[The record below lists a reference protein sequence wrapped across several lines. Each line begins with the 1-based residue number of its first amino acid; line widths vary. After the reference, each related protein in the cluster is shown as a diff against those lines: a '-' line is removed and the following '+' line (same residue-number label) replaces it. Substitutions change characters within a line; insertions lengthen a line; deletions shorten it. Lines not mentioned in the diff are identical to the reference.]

1 MDFLKRQM
9 FLIVCMVVSAAG
21 IALGFT
27 GLKGMPKIME
37 QMRLAEGVYRNLDN
51 LRSKPVNQERLEAEQ
66 QRIDLVIADRNQ
78 VIERAKTLYQ
88 YDLME
93 LDSLPYG
100 NNISRLN
107 FRKKYRDQMNTLLR
121 TLRWGGLPSGADVNL
136 MHDKIEDERAEK
148 LYDHA
153 GPAYT
158 PAGILTRTGILQ
170 NSRARAAL
178 WNAQRIYCYAVN
190 FGNSQTI
197 NNIYPSLWYE
207 PSMVDVD
214 TADPPYPDEVWRA
227 QLSYWIQKDVV
238 HAITE
243 LNDNAAETAKQ
254 NGEQPWVG
262 IMPVKDII
270 SIRLSDIFIPQEGD
284 DVYGNPAGGT
294 GEALPPGTPNTVF
307 TQSGSGDAFDVL
319 QFTLKLVMDVR
330 DIPLLV
336 EKICNH
342 KMHTLL
348 RTVYK
353 KIPLD
358 KKMEGKIYGSEP
370 AVNVVMDFETIL
382 LGEIFRRWMPQ
393 AVRDDSDTICRDQ
406 DECVDEE

>member
-9 FLIVCMVVSAAG
+9 FLIVCMVVSVAG

-37 QMRLAEGVYRNLDN
+37 QMKSAEGVYRNLGN
-51 LRSKPVNQERLEAEQ
+51 LRSKPVNQERLDAEQ

-88 YDLME
+88 YELME
-93 LDSLPYG
+93 PDSLPYG
-100 NNISRLN
+100 GNVVLLN
-107 FRKKYRDQMNTLLR
+107 FRKKYHDDMNSLLR
-121 TLRWGGLPSGADVNL
+121 MIRWGGLPSSEDVKL
-136 MHDKIEDERAEK
+136 MRDKIEDERAEN
-148 LYDHA
+148 LYDHSN
-153 GPAYT
+153 PTHT

-170 NSRARAAL
+170 SSRPRAAL
-178 WNAQRIYCYAVN
+178 WNAQRIYCYATN
-190 FGNSQTI
+190 FGNTDTI
-197 NNIYPSLWYE
+197 SRTYPSLWYE
-207 PSMVDVD
+207 PSMVDID

-227 QLSYWIQKDVV
+227 QLGYWIQKDVV

-243 LNDNAAETAKQ
+243 LNEKAAETVTQK
-254 NGEQPWVG
+254 GEKPWVG

-270 SIRLSDIFIPQEGD
+270 SIRLSDFFIPQDGD

-294 GEALPPGTPNTVF
+294 GEAFPPGTPNTVF
-307 TQSGSGDAFDVL
+307 TQSGSGEAYDVL
-319 QFTLKLVMDVR
+319 QFTVKLVMDVR
-330 DIPLLV
+330 DIPLLI
-336 EKICNH
+336 EKICNNR
-342 KMHTLL
+342 MHTLL

-353 KIPLD
+353 KVPLD

-370 AVNVVMDFETIL
+370 TVNVVMDFETVL

-393 AVRDDSDTICRDQ
+393 QIRDDSEIVCRDQ